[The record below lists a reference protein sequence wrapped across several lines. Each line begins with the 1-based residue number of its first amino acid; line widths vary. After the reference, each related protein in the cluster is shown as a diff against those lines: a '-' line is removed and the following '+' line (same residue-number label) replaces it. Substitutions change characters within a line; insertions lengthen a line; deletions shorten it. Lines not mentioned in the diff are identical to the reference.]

1 MEGYSN
7 TILIDTS
14 RRQSV
19 EFKSGN
25 LSSNNSDYTCKI
37 GAGVHLE
44 QGDKVSV
51 NAGYLSRR
59 GAGSDTIELTGRETG
74 KTISLKKLTKN
85 NHQKMIRPHTYN
97 GLNIPS
103 SNYGQVA
110 EVYGCQVYEET
121 TQEYPI
127 KDNEVHFNISY
138 YKTTNGEGY
147 FHLPRRFDA
156 LKTQFYDDSDLG
168 PTYHNDWI
176 GLWHPSFNEET
187 DCNYAANWAGLNTYK
202 PPPHDHEVEYESI
215 RPPFDCYRM
224 GMSYGGYY
232 PSNYNIVNPDNTGGL
247 KLAYNHIYRRCPDDM
262 YFYQLG
268 QAQFIYGKNS
278 GGGTGA
284 GTTELGPD
292 PLPNP
297 TQNGQG
303 AGLDRSDLLSFVWK
317 KKNDNS
323 RYTAF
328 QKEVSYFASREPRKW
343 FAPDIENLQSK
354 RNDADFNDGGNP
366 GYVVSDNTFTT
377 IPNNSLSRH
386 DYQSINDR
394 NDTKGTYL
402 YLEMRDPA
410 QSEYVLYQE
419 TKKLSVDPGNYS
431 PPDLA
436 SLLTDQLTK
445 TKAPEY
451 IVGSVATRGYPRT
464 AVASPLQPVEANDV
478 QPESQ
483 NNFTSKQVVVSTTTE
498 SETHKPF
505 HAATSVSLERK
516 AFLDFKEGYPIIY
529 GEDNFH
535 LGDQITA
542 TNYLS
547 SYQTVGFKRPE
558 LYLAG
563 KKIMKNLGYRQLGHD
578 DSFYNKTQSIILNSP
593 GATAAIPVGSVV
605 SSLITADRQPAGIIA
620 KTINSVGIGDTDIE
634 IENPADQPQFT
645 IDTLSGLTEAQGDRP
660 WYISDP
666 SLNGNYV
673 VYFIDRSPGVASVND
688 RPQGFFHTG
697 NFSKYNQFDW
707 NTQKPATFDG
717 DTSGGL
723 HGGKIYED
731 IEERRLAGVVGK
743 VQGWSWKQIHNPFIV
758 TAIQRGSLVKTLT
771 LSYHWTQENLDGLKE
786 FFDTQGKYPELFEGI
801 ILPRNPPD
809 DVSDE
814 PYTINDSINVN
825 TNRFLHINHR
835 DIPQSSGN
843 DAWKNS
849 LGTDFY
855 YTDNIDPS
863 STGNAEGYNGRWGTD
878 VFFFDFDK
886 DRKDV
891 ASGGTDYTD
900 KYYGLFIKKQGT
912 NPYNNQ
918 TEDFIAIDTTLMGG
932 IPDYYYENHVLG
944 NGPPGHGGTIISS
957 ACNRTIGFDMHFCA
971 YGNSAIGLYAGYLSG
986 QIKTLDATDKTSEV
1000 SRETFGITQ
1009 STAPPGATADT
1020 KTPCLGYPITA
1031 PAQEISG
1038 AFFDSRQPFPGATDA
1053 PQPYSQASVL
1063 NGQKPVHQY
1072 LKYRYLGAENPGI
1085 VFDPSESKFSFAQ
1098 LHSPERVGNI
1108 NNAGSAPALPIAAD
1122 TSNPVYYINKRLLL
1136 REYCPDMFPYSKLTA
1151 SEVPS
1156 QQAQLTTYSSYFN
1169 NNITPFSIMDAISGI
1184 FIEDFGYSTLTDED
1198 WNLSLWAMMGF
1209 TRKQFNSS
1217 DQILSRQTRINN
1229 TITTDNIGKPTT
1241 NANVEPSEL
1250 SQLITNKFGAE
1261 LRTGQIPAIMGSN
1274 DIDPETFGDKY
1285 RFELSLQFLPGAT
1298 ITQKSAQINAESL
1311 PIKTRQPYLLIKSD
1325 IISDTK
1331 YLGSNDSGVSLP
1343 VISVVNKDNA
1353 STDFFFGSAQQD
1365 FTITNP
1371 KTITSIRTQILNPDG
1386 SLSQLDSDTSV
1397 IYKVVKQSKASLGV
1411 AEQMMQEAQKSQ
1423 NKKK

>member
-1 MEGYSN
+1 MEGYTN

-14 RRQSV
+14 RRQSE

-37 GAGVHLE
+37 GAGVKLE

-110 EVYGCQVYEET
+110 EVFGCQVYEET

-156 LKTQFYDDSDLG
+156 QKTQFHDDTDVG
-168 PTYHNDWI
+168 PTYKNQWI
-176 GLWHPSFNEET
+176 GLWHPSFNKET
-187 DCNYAANWAGLNTYK
+187 ECAYAYNWADGNTID
-202 PPPHDHEVEYESI
+202 PDFLSV

-232 PSNYNIVNPDNTGGL
+232 PTGYNVVNPGAGNFGL
-247 KLAYNHIYRRCPDDM
+247 MLAYNHIYRRCPDDM
-262 YFYQLG
+262 YFYQTG
-268 QAQFIYGKNS
+268 QSQFIYGPNA

-284 GTTELGPD
+284 GEKPGTFPPD
-292 PLPNP
+292 KVPI
-297 TQNGQG
+297 NGGG
-303 AGLDRSDLLSFVWK
+303 AAGTRSDLLSFVWK
-317 KKNDNS
+317 KKNDNA

-328 QKEVSYFASREPRKW
+328 QKEVSYFASREPRQW
-343 FAPDIENLQSK
+343 FMPDIQNLQAK
-354 RNDADFNDGGNP
+354 RIDADFSTAFP
-366 GYVVSDNTFTT
+366 GFVVSDNTFTT
-377 IPNNSLSRH
+377 IPNNSLSRY
-386 DYQSINDR
+386 DYQSVD
-394 NDTKGTYL
+394 DQSTLLGTHL

-419 TKKLSVDPGNYS
+419 TKKLSVEPGNYS

-451 IVGSVATRGYPRT
+451 IVGAVASRGYPRS
-464 AVASPLQPVEANDV
+464 VSGGQPNPLQPVGGNDV
-478 QPESQ
+478 TPNSQ
-483 NNFTSKQVVVSTTTE
+483 NNFTSKQVIVSTTTE

-505 HAATSVSLERK
+505 HAATSVSIERK
-516 AFLDFKEGYPIIY
+516 AFLDFKTGDSLIY
-529 GEDNFH
+529 GDPSYHFARE
-535 LGDQITA
+535 ITS

-547 SYQTVGFKRPE
+547 SYQTIGFKRPE

-563 KKIMKNLGYRQLGHD
+563 KKVMSELGYRHLGHD
-578 DSFYNKTQSIILNSP
+578 DSFYNTTQSIILNSP
-593 GATAAIPVGSVV
+593 GATAPIPQGSVV
-605 SSLITADRQPAGIIA
+605 SSLITADRQPAGIIG
-620 KTINSVGIGDTDIE
+620 KTIKAVAVGETEIE

-666 SLNGNYV
+666 SLSGAYV
-673 VYFIDRSPGVASVND
+673 VYFIDRAPGVASVNN
-688 RPQGFFHTG
+688 RQQGYPHTG
-697 NFSKYNQFDW
+697 NFSKYNEFVW
-707 NTQKPATFDG
+707 NTQRPATFDG
-717 DTSGGL
+717 DTAPPL

-731 IEERRLAGVVGK
+731 TEERRLAGVVGK

-758 TAIQRGSLVKTLT
+758 TAIHRNSSPPVKSVT
-771 LSYHWTQENLDGLKE
+771 LSYHWTKENLDGLKE

-801 ILPRNPPD
+801 VLPKNPPD
-809 DVSDE
+809 DVTGE

-835 DIPQSSGN
+835 DSSSHTNAG
-843 DAWKNS
+843 AWKNS

-855 YTDNIDPS
+855 YADDINPGA
-863 STGNAEGYNGRWGTD
+863 TGNAEGYNDRWGTD

-891 ASGGTDYTD
+891 ASGGNDYTD

-932 IPDYYYENHVLG
+932 IPDYYYEGHT
-944 NGPPGHGGTIISS
+944 PGGATPGTGGTIISA

-986 QIKTLDATDKTSEV
+986 QIKTLDATNKTSGL
-1000 SRETFGITQ
+1000 SAFIFGATQ
-1009 STAPPGATADT
+1009 STGSAAPEPTDE
-1020 KTPCLGYPITA
+1020 TPCLGYPIAA
-1031 PAQEISG
+1031 PAQEITG
-1038 AFFDSRQPFPGATDA
+1038 AFQGALGTTFGTGD
-1053 PQPYSQASVL
+1053 PTPYSTQDL
-1063 NGQKPVHQY
+1063 INGQKPVHQY

-1108 NNAGSAPALPIAAD
+1108 NNAGSGAALPIAAD
-1122 TSNPVYYINKRLLL
+1122 TSNPVYYVNKRLLL

-1151 SEVPS
+1151 SEVPLN
-1156 QQAQLTTYSSYFN
+1156 QGQLTTYSSYFN

-1184 FIEDFGYSTLTDED
+1184 FIEDFGYSNLTDED

-1209 TRKQFNSS
+1209 TRSQFNSS

-1274 DIDPETFGDKY
+1274 DVDPDKMETDFKY
-1285 RFELSLQFLPGAT
+1285 ELSLQFLPGAT
-1298 ITQKSAQINAESL
+1298 ITQKSAQINAEEL

-1353 STDFFFGSAQQD
+1353 STDFFFGSAQQE

-1371 KTITSIRTQILNPDG
+1371 KTITSIRTQVLNPDG
-1386 SLSQLDSDTSV
+1386 SLSKLDSDTSV

-1423 NKKK
+1423 KKKK

>member
-1 MEGYSN
+1 MEGYTN

-14 RRQSV
+14 RRQSE

-37 GAGVHLE
+37 GAGVQLE
-44 QGDKVSV
+44 QGDRVSV

-74 KTISLKKLTKN
+74 KTISLKKVTKN
-85 NHQKMIRPHTYN
+85 NYQKQIRPDTYN

-121 TQEYPI
+121 EQEYPI

-156 LKTQFYDDSDLG
+156 LKTQFHDDSDLG
-168 PTYHNDWI
+168 PTYKNDWV
-176 GLWHPSFNEET
+176 GLWHPSFNEESE
-187 DCNYAANWAGLNTYK
+187 CNYAYDWAGLSTTDPEFK
-202 PPPHDHEVEYESI
+202 SV

-232 PSNYNIVNPDNTGGL
+232 PGDYNIVNPTTGGL

-262 YFYQLG
+262 YFYQQG
-268 QAQFIYGKNS
+268 QSQFIYGPNS

-284 GTTELGPD
+284 GFMEISGPYQH
-292 PLPNP
+292 PFPN
-297 TQNGQG
+297 GSG
-303 AGLDRSDLLSFVWK
+303 AGGNRSDLLSFVWK

-328 QKEVSYFASREPRKW
+328 QKEVSYFASREPRQW
-343 FAPDIENLQSK
+343 FMPDIENLQVK
-354 RNDADFNDGGNP
+354 RNDVNFLTPDTA
-366 GYVVSDNTFTT
+366 YVVSDNSFTS

-386 DYQSINDR
+386 DYQSTADR
-394 NDTKGTYL
+394 NDTLGTHL

-451 IVGSVATRGYPRT
+451 IVGAVATRGYPT
-464 AVASPLQPVEANDV
+464 AAGGDENPLQPVTGNDV

-483 NNFTSKQVVVSTTTE
+483 NNFTSKQVIVSTTTE

-505 HAATSVSLERK
+505 HAATSVSIERK
-516 AFLDFKEGYPIIY
+516 AFLDFKEGNSLVY
-529 GEDNFH
+529 GEPGYHRADE
-535 LGDQITA
+535 ITA

-547 SYQTVGFKRPE
+547 SYQSVAFKRPE

-563 KKIMKNLGYRQLGHD
+563 KKVMKNLGYRHLGHD
-578 DSFYNKTQSIILNSP
+578 DGFYNKTQAIILNSP

-605 SSLITADRQPAGIIA
+605 SSLITGDRQPAGIIA
-620 KTINSVGIGDTDIE
+620 KTINSVGIGDTDIQ

-673 VYFIDRSPGVASVND
+673 VYFIDRSPGVAGVFD
-688 RPQGFFHTG
+688 RPQGSFHSG
-697 NFSKYNQFDW
+697 NFSKYNEFVW
-707 NTQKPATFDG
+707 ATQRPATYDG
-717 DTSGGL
+717 DTAPPL
-723 HGGKIYED
+723 HGGNIYED
-731 IEERRLAGVVGK
+731 TPSRRLAGVVGK
-743 VQGWSWKQIHNPFIV
+743 VDGWSWKQIHNPFIV
-758 TAIQRGSLVKTLT
+758 TSITRGSKVKSVT

-801 ILPRNPPD
+801 ELPKNPPD

-835 DIPQSSGN
+835 DSSN
-843 DAWKNS
+843 TTATDAWKNS

-855 YTDNIDPS
+855 YTDDINPGN
-863 STGNAEGYNGRWGTD
+863 STPEGHNDRWGTD

-886 DRKDV
+886 DRKDI
-891 ASGGTDYTD
+891 ASGGNDYTD

-912 NPYNNQ
+912 NPYNGQ

-932 IPDYYYENHVLG
+932 IPDYYYENHT
-944 NGPPGHGGTIISS
+944 PGGQEPGTGGTIISA
-957 ACNRTIGFDMHFCA
+957 ACSRTIGFDMHFCA

-986 QIKTLDATDKTSEV
+986 QIKTLDATANNSDI
-1000 SRETFGITQ
+1000 SRGIFGVTQ
-1009 STAPPGATADT
+1009 STASEAAAQQA
-1020 KTPCLGYPITA
+1020 TPCLGYPITA

-1038 AFFDSRQPFPGATDA
+1038 AFYHARSFPPTPNDPAPYTTDK
-1053 PQPYSQASVL
+1053 VIT
-1063 NGQKPVHQY
+1063 GQKPVHQY

-1122 TSNPVYYINKRLLL
+1122 TSNPVYYLNKRLLL

-1156 QQAQLTTYSSYFN
+1156 GQDQLTTYSSYFN

-1184 FIEDFGYSTLTDED
+1184 FIEDFGYSNLTEED

-1274 DIDPETFGDKY
+1274 DVDPKDMGTKY
-1285 RFELSLQFLPGAT
+1285 KYELALQFLPGST
-1298 ITQKSAQINAESL
+1298 ITQKSAQINAEEL

-1343 VISVVNKDNA
+1343 VISVVNKDN
-1353 STDFFFGSAQQD
+1353 SSSDFFFGSAQQE

-1371 KTITSIRTQILNPDG
+1371 KTITSIRTQVLNPDG

-1397 IYKVVKQSKASLGV
+1397 IYKVVKQSKTSLGV
-1411 AEQMMQEAQKSQ
+1411 AEQMMEEAKKSQ
-1423 NKKK
+1423 KKK

>member
-1 MEGYSN
+1 MEGYTN

-14 RRQSV
+14 RRQSE

-37 GAGVHLE
+37 GAGVQLE

-59 GAGSDTIELTGRETG
+59 GAGADTIELTGRETG
-74 KTISLKKLTKN
+74 KTISLKKVTKN
-85 NHQKMIRPHTYN
+85 NYQKMIRPHTYN

-156 LKTQFYDDSDLG
+156 QKTQFHEDTDLG
-168 PTYHNDWI
+168 PTYKNQWI
-176 GLWHPSFNEET
+176 GLWHPSFNKEDE
-187 DCNYAANWAGLNTYK
+187 CNYAYNWADGNTILPDYMS
-202 PPPHDHEVEYESI
+202 V

-232 PSNYNIVNPDNTGGL
+232 PTDYNVVNPGAGNFGL
-247 KLAYNHIYRRCPDDM
+247 MLAYNHIYRRCPDDM
-262 YFYQLG
+262 YFYQTG
-268 QAQFIYGKNS
+268 QAQFIYGPNA

-284 GTTELGPD
+284 GEKAGPFD
-292 PLPNP
+292 PDDVPI
-297 TQNGQG
+297 NGGG
-303 AGLDRSDLLSFVWK
+303 AAGNRSDLLSFVWK

-328 QKEVSYFASREPRKW
+328 QKEVSYFATREPRQW
-343 FAPDIENLQSK
+343 FMPDIQNIQTK
-354 RNDADFNDGGNP
+354 RIDADFSSGFFP

-386 DYQSINDR
+386 DYQSVD
-394 NDTKGTYL
+394 DQSTLLGTHL
-402 YLEMRDPA
+402 YLERRDPA
-410 QSEYVLYQE
+410 QSEYILYQE
-419 TKKLSVDPGNYS
+419 TKKLSVEPGNYS

-451 IVGSVATRGYPRT
+451 IVGAVASRGYPCSAT
-464 AVASPLQPVEANDV
+464 DSLQPVEGNDV
-478 QPESQ
+478 TPNSQ
-483 NNFTSKQVVVSTTTE
+483 NNFTSKQVIVSTTTE

-505 HAATSVSLERK
+505 HAATSVSIERK
-516 AFLDFKEGYPIIY
+516 AYLDFKEGNSLVY
-529 GEDNFH
+529 GEPTYHFADE
-535 LGDQITA
+535 ITA

-547 SYQTVGFKRPE
+547 SYQTIGFKRPE

-563 KKIMKNLGYRQLGHD
+563 KKVMSELGYRHLGHD
-578 DSFYNKTQSIILNSP
+578 DSFYNTTQSIILKAP
-593 GATAAIPVGSVV
+593 LGSTETYPAGSTI
-605 SSLITADRQPAGIIA
+605 SSTIDSNANPAGILGI
-620 KTINSVGIGDTDIE
+620 TITDLTPTDTDIE
-634 IENPADQPQFT
+634 LKNPADQPQFT
-645 IDTLSGLTEAQGDRP
+645 IDNLAQDISLNP
-660 WYISDP
+660 ADPSWYITKPDGSAYKVFQI
-666 SLNGNYV
+666 SQ
-673 VYFIDRSPGVASVND
+673 VASVNN
-688 RPQGFFHTG
+688 RQQGYFHTG
-697 NFSKYNQFDW
+697 NFSKYNEFVW
-707 NTQKPATFDG
+707 NEQRPATFDG
-717 DTSGGL
+717 DTAPPL

-731 IEERRLAGVVGK
+731 TEQRRLAGVVGK

-758 TAIQRGSLVKTLT
+758 TSITRGSKVKSVT

-801 ILPRNPPD
+801 VLPKNPPD

-814 PYTINDSINVN
+814 PYTINESISVN

-835 DIPQSSGN
+835 DSSNTNTG
-843 DAWKNS
+843 AWKNA

-855 YTDNIDPS
+855 YADDINPGA
-863 STGNAEGYNGRWGTD
+863 TGNAEGYHDRWGTD

-891 ASGGTDYTD
+891 TSGGNDYTD

-912 NPYNNQ
+912 NPYNGQ

-932 IPDYYYENHVLG
+932 IPDYYYE
-944 NGPPGHGGTIISS
+944 GHTAGGGTPGSGGTHISGG
-957 ACNRTIGFDMHFCA
+957 CNRTIGFDMHFCA

-986 QIKTLDATDKTSEV
+986 QIKTLEATDKTSGVAAEI
-1000 SRETFGITQ
+1000 FGATQ
-1009 STAPPGATADT
+1009 STGSDAPEPTD
-1020 KTPCLGYPITA
+1020 KTPCLGYPISA
-1031 PAQEISG
+1031 PAQEITG
-1038 AFFDSRQPFPGATDA
+1038 AFQGALGTTFGTGD
-1053 PQPYSQASVL
+1053 PTPYSTQDL
-1063 NGQKPVHQY
+1063 INGQKPVHQY

-1108 NNAGSAPALPIAAD
+1108 NNAGSGAALPIAAD
-1122 TSNPVYYINKRLLL
+1122 TSNSVYYINKRLLL

-1151 SEVPS
+1151 SVVPS
-1156 QQAQLTTYSSYFN
+1156 GQEQLTTYSSYFN

-1184 FIEDFGYSTLTDED
+1184 FIEDFGYSNLTDED

-1274 DIDPETFGDKY
+1274 DVDPDKMETDFKY
-1285 RFELSLQFLPGAT
+1285 ELSLQFLPGAT
-1298 ITQKSAQINAESL
+1298 ITQKSAQINAEEL

-1331 YLGSNDSGVSLP
+1331 YLGSTDSGVSLP

-1353 STDFFFGSAQQD
+1353 STDFFFGSANQE

-1386 SLSQLDSDTSV
+1386 SLSKLDSDTSV

-1423 NKKK
+1423 KKKK

>member
-1 MEGYSN
+1 MEGYTN

-14 RRQSV
+14 RRQSE

-37 GAGVHLE
+37 GAGVKLE

-59 GAGSDTIELTGRETG
+59 GAGADTIELTGRETG
-74 KTISLKKLTKN
+74 KTISLKKITKN

-110 EVYGCQVYEET
+110 EVFGCQVYEET
-121 TQEYPI
+121 TEEYPI

-156 LKTQFYDDSDLG
+156 LKTQFHDDSSVG
-168 PTYHNDWI
+168 PTYKNQWI
-176 GLWHPSFNEET
+176 GLWHPSFNQEA
-187 DCNYAANWAGLNTYK
+187 DCAYAANWAGLNTYK
-202 PPPHDHEVEYESI
+202 PDTSPPEIDFESV

-232 PSNYNIVNPDNTGGL
+232 PSNYNIVNPNNTGGL

-268 QAQFIYGKNS
+268 QSQFIYDKNS

-284 GTTELGPD
+284 GQIEGPFF
-292 PLPNP
+292 PPP
-297 TQNGQG
+297 TANGGG
-303 AGLDRSDLLSFVWK
+303 AAGVRSDLLSFVWK
-317 KKNDNS
+317 KKNDNA

-343 FAPDIENLQSK
+343 FMPDIQNLQAK
-354 RNDADFNDGGNP
+354 RNDALGPPTGSP
-366 GYVVSDNTFTT
+366 GYVVSDSKFTT

-386 DYQSINDR
+386 DYQSVD
-394 NDTKGTYL
+394 DKSTSLGTHL

-410 QSEYVLYQE
+410 QSDYVLYQE
-419 TKKLSVDPGNYS
+419 TKKLSVEPGNYS

-451 IVGSVATRGYPRT
+451 IVGSVASRGYPRS
-464 AVASPLQPVEANDV
+464 AAASQNPLQPVEGNDV

-483 NNFTSKQVVVSTTTE
+483 NNFTSKQVIVSTTTE

-516 AFLDFKEGYPIIY
+516 AFLDFKTGDSLIY
-529 GEDNFH
+529 GDTSYHFSRE
-535 LGDQITA
+535 ITS

-547 SYQTVGFKRPE
+547 SYQTIGFKRPE

-563 KKIMKNLGYRQLGHD
+563 KKVMKNLGYRQLGYD
-578 DSFYNKTQSIILNSP
+578 DSYYNKTQKIIINSP
-593 GATAAIPVGSVV
+593 GAPVAGFLIGDIV
-605 SSLITADRQPAGIIA
+605 SSESDPVTGLPAGLTG
-620 KTINSVGIGDTDIE
+620 TILNNVSVGLTDIE
-634 IENPADQPQFT
+634 VSASTPFTLDNIAGNGVDWFITRGGGSTDGIVLKVSDINRIEEDNK
-645 IDTLSGLTEAQGDRP
+645 
-660 WYISDP
+660 
-666 SLNGNYV
+666 
-673 VYFIDRSPGVASVND
+673 GVFQ
-688 RPQGFFHTG
+688 RG
-697 NFSKYNQFDW
+697 NFSKYNEFVW
-707 NTQKPATFDG
+707 ATQRPATFDG
-717 DTSGGL
+717 DTAPSL

-731 IEERRLAGVVGK
+731 TEKTRLAGVVGK

-758 TAIQRGSLVKTLT
+758 TSITRASKVKSVT
-771 LSYHWTQENLDGLKE
+771 LSFHWTQKNLDGLKE

-801 ILPRNPPD
+801 VLPESPPD
-809 DVSDE
+809 DVTGE

-835 DIPQSSGN
+835 DSSN
-843 DAWKNS
+843 TTPTDAWKNS

-855 YTDNIDPS
+855 YTDDINPGI
-863 STGNAEGYNGRWGTD
+863 TGNAEGYNDRWGTD

-886 DRKDV
+886 DRKDI
-891 ASGGTDYTD
+891 ASGGNDYTD
-900 KYYGLFIKKQGT
+900 KYYGLFIKKKGT
-912 NPYNNQ
+912 NPYNSLQ
-918 TEDFIAIDTTLMGG
+918 EDFIAIDTTLMGG
-932 IPDYYYENHVLG
+932 IPDYYYEGHVLG
-944 NGPPGHGGTIISS
+944 NATPGTSGTIISA
-957 ACNRTIGFDMHFCA
+957 ACSRTIGFDMHFCA

-986 QIKTLDATDKTSEV
+986 QIKTLDATPPTSGSAMTQV
-1000 SRETFGITQ
+1000 TLDAFGATQ
-1009 STAPPGATADT
+1009 STAYDAAGLSKAE
-1020 KTPCLGYPITA
+1020 TPCLGYPITA

-1038 AFFDSRQPFPGATDA
+1038 AFMAARGDFPDVLDA
-1053 PQPYSQASVL
+1053 AQPYSEAIVL

-1108 NNAGSAPALPIAAD
+1108 NNAGSDPALPIAPD
-1122 TSNPVYYINKRLLL
+1122 TNDPVYYVNKRLLL
-1136 REYCPDMFPYSKLTA
+1136 REYCPDMFPYSKLVA
-1151 SEVPS
+1151 SVVPKD
-1156 QQAQLTTYSSYFN
+1156 QGQLTTYSSYFN

-1184 FIEDFGYSTLTDED
+1184 FIEDFGYSNLTDED

-1209 TRKQFNSS
+1209 TRSQFNSS

-1274 DIDPETFGDKY
+1274 DVNAADIGAAY

-1311 PIKTRQPYLLIKSD
+1311 PVKTRQPYLLIKSD

-1397 IYKVVKQSKASLGV
+1397 IYKVIKQSKASLGV

-1423 NKKK
+1423 KKKK